1 MAVNWIDEQVGNR
14 LQTAPG
20 LAAGTSVRAG
30 AGQMEFI
37 GRESERALAIS
48 PSVVSGFVALDT
60 NRCAMRGSRV
70 GRRSLK
76 ATHSG
81 S

>member
-1 MAVNWIDEQVGNR
+1 MAARWVREQVGNP
-14 LQTAPG
+14 LQTAPR
-20 LAAGTSVRAG
+20 LAVGISVRAG
-30 AGQMEFI
+30 ANQMEFI
-37 GRESERALAIS
+37 DSESERALAIS
-48 PSVVSGFVALDT
+48 PSVVSGFVASDT